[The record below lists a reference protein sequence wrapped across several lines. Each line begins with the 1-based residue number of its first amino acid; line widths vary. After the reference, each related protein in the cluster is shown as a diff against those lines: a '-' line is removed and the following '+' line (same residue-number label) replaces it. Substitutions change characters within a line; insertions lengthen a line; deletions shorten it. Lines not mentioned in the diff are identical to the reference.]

1 MLMISPSRNGLWY
14 GYIMIYEPTEPAC
27 RFQSYWIMWF
37 SNKKCGMII
46 AMGGLTFFGVE
57 TTNELAAPKI
67 FPRQGVSAKSLGGA
81 VVAKW
86 WLITLVNPET

>member
-1 MLMISPSRNGLWY
+1 MLKISPSRNGLWY
-14 GYIMIYEPTEPAC
+14 GYIMIYEPTESAC

-37 SNKKCGMII
+37 SNTK
-46 AMGGLTFFGVE
+46 
-57 TTNELAAPKI
+57 LAAPKI